1 MPGFGPCP
9 YSRTYN
15 DYLCYVKVHAC
26 LGDIRATRED
36 RRILS
41 SGVHVIV
48 ATPECVFDMLRRQQL
63 RPDHIKMFVLDGL
76 DEMLSRGFKDKVN
89 SSFLCSVFFFNSF
102 LLLIPFLGKH
112 CCTLPLLVF
121 SSQSEV
127 ALDQFFN
134 SAISCHM
141 RWCAYGWPGLLINRA
156 IITVVLLHTHRNK

>member
-1 MPGFGPCP
+1 MPLLRELIKQTKNVMRGLRG
-9 YSRTYN
+9 
-15 DYLCYVKVHAC
+15 YLCYVKVHAC
-26 LGDIRATRED
+26 IGDIRATRED

-89 SSFLCSVFFFNSF
+89 SSFLCSVFFFSSF

-127 ALDQFFN
+127 CIRPILLQCHFLPHALVCLWM
-134 SAISCHM
+134 A
-141 RWCAYGWPGLLINRA
+141 RL
-156 IITVVLLHTHRNK
+156 TH